1 MSFYAALK
9 QAPIIT
15 KSMAQKQIKRLLG
28 SQIAESDERA
38 HIWERPEL
46 SHPAV
51 GLTPAKL
58 HQLLIGAESG
68 NINDML
74 ALFEDMEER
83 DSHIFAELDKRKR
96 SLLSLDWYIKPPEGA
111 SAAEK
116 EQAATIQTLMH
127 AIDDFDDV
135 IKDALDAIGKGFSGQ
150 EVNWARDGSTW
161 YAESLDFVIP
171 QKFVIAPDQKT
182 IMLGNGIND
191 PEPLWDHAFMMH
203 THKAKS
209 GYLVRGGLHRILA
222 WPYVFKNYSVRDLAE
237 FLEIYG
243 LPMRLGTYPGGATD
257 SEKYTLLRAVMEIGH
272 RAAGIIP
279 EGMKIDFK
287 DAAKGSSEPFES
299 MIKWCEMS
307 QSKAILG
314 GTLTS
319 QSDGKSST
327 NALGNIHEVA
337 RIEIRDSDA
346 KQLAST
352 ISKSL
357 VSSLMRLN
365 YPSVHPRRY
374 PKFEFDLSEP
384 EDITTFSEAI
394 PKLAGV
400 NGMRIGA
407 EWIHGKLNIP
417 MAGKDEAILSVGN
430 AAPTALNSELGAHY
444 AALNAH
450 LTSLNAHYGPM
461 NANDNPLSEHYT
473 ALKAYYAALNNPV
486 MTERGN
492 IISAERGIDEATGTD
507 DYAQNIT
514 DMSAVLGQALADKL
528 ATATSYDEVLALLM
542 SAEPNAAIDELTA
555 NLEQY
560 LTAAGL
566 WGALHS
572 QPLDNTLDN
581 PSGDS

>member
-9 QAPIIT
+9 QAPAVIAPI
-15 KSMAQKQIKRLLG
+15 AQKQIRRLLG
-28 SQIAESDERA
+28 SQIQTADDRA
-38 HIWERPEL
+38 HVWERPEL

-58 HQLLIGAESG
+58 HQLLTGAESG
-68 NINDML
+68 NMNDML

-96 SLLSLDWYIKPPEGA
+96 SLLSLDWYIKSPEGA

-116 EQAATIQTLMH
+116 EQAATVQTLMH
-127 AIDDFDDV
+127 AIDDFDMV

-150 EVNWARDGSTW
+150 EISWVRDGATW
-161 YAESLDFVIP
+161 YAESLEFVTP
-171 QKFVIAPDQKT
+171 QKFVIAPDNKT

-191 PEPLWDHAFMMH
+191 PEPLWEHAFMVH

-243 LPMRLGTYPGGATD
+243 LPMRLGTYPAGATD
-257 SEKYTLLRAVMEIGH
+257 SEKYTLLRAVMDIGH
-272 RAAGIIP
+272 RAAGIVP
-279 EGMKIDFK
+279 QGMQIDFK
-287 DAAKGSSEPFES
+287 EAAKGNSSPFES

-337 RIEIRDSDA
+337 RLEIRDSDA

-352 ISKSL
+352 ISRSL
-357 VSSLMRLN
+357 VASLMRLN
-365 YPSVHPRRY
+365 YPSVHSRRY
-374 PKFEFDLSEP
+374 PKFAFDLSEP

-407 EWIHGKLNIP
+407 EWLHGKLNIP
-417 MAGKDEAILSVGN
+417 MAGNDEAIVTAGTVNIN
-430 AAPTALNSELGAHY
+430 AVPTALT
-444 AALNAH
+444 AALNAR
-450 LTSLNAHYGPM
+450 
-461 NANDNPLSEHYT
+461 
-473 ALKAYYAALNNPV
+473 YAALAAQSNPV
-486 MTERGN
+486 TAERKN
-492 IISAERGIDEATGTD
+492 INDAERGIDEATAGEG
-507 DYAQNIT
+507 YAQSIT
-514 DMSAVLGQALADKL
+514 EMSATLSQAMVDKM
-528 ATATSYDEVLALLM
+528 ATATSYDEALALLS
-542 SAEPNAAIDELTA
+542 SATPNAAVDELA
-555 NLEQY
+555 ASLEQY
-560 LTAAGL
+560 LCAAGL
-566 WGALHS
+566 WGALHA
-572 QPLDNTLDN
+572 QPLEEVLDKPN
-581 PSGDS
+581 GDA

>member
-1 MSFYAALK
+1 MPATIMST
-9 QAPIIT
+9 PI
-15 KSMAQKQIKRLLG
+15 AQKQLKRLLG
-28 SQIAESDERA
+28 SQISETDARA
-38 HIWERPEL
+38 HVWERPEL

-74 ALFEDMEER
+74 SLFEDMEER

-96 SLLSLDWYIKPPEGA
+96 SLLSLDWYIKPPSDA

-116 EQAATIQTLMH
+116 EQAATIQTLMS
-127 AIDDFDDV
+127 AIDNFDDV

-150 EVNWARDGSTW
+150 EINWVRDGSTW

-171 QKFVIAPDQKT
+171 QKFVIGADHKT

-243 LPMRLGTYPGGATD
+243 LPMRLGTYPGGATED
-257 SEKYTLLRAVMEIGH
+257 EKFTLLRAVMDIGH

-279 EGMKIDFK
+279 QGMQIDFK
-287 DAAKGSSEPFES
+287 EAAKGNSDPFES

-314 GTLTS
+314 GTLTN

-357 VSSLMRLN
+357 VASKMRLN

-394 PKLAGV
+394 PKLAAV
-400 NGMRIGA
+400 SGMRIGA
-407 EWIHGKLNIP
+407 EWLHSKLNIP
-417 MAGKDEAILSVGN
+417 MAADDETIVTMGAN
-430 AAPTALNSELGAHY
+430 RAPTALT
-444 AALNAH
+444 AALSAQ
-450 LTSLNAHYGPM
+450 
-461 NANDNPLSEHYT
+461 
-473 ALKAYYAALNNPV
+473 AALSARADAV
-486 MTERGN
+486 TTERSN
-492 IISAERGIDEATGTD
+492 IQAAERGIDDATNTD
-507 DYAQNIT
+507 AYAQNIT
-514 DMSAVLGQALADKL
+514 DMSATLGQAMVDKI
-528 ATATSYDEVLALLM
+528 ATAASYDEALALLM
-542 SAEPNAAIDELTA
+542 NAEPSTAVDELTA
-555 NLEQY
+555 SLERY

-566 WGALHS
+566 WGALNS
-572 QPLDNTLDN
+572 QPLDLSN
-581 PSGDS
+581 GDG

>member
-1 MSFYAALK
+1 MSFFAALK
-9 QAPIIT
+9 QAPSSVINST
-15 KSMAQKQIKRLLG
+15 LAQKQIRRLLG
-28 SQIAESDERA
+28 SQIQAADDRA
-38 HIWERPEL
+38 HVWERPEL

-58 HQLLIGAESG
+58 HQLLTGAESG
-68 NINDML
+68 NMNDML

-116 EQAATIQTLMH
+116 EQAATVQTLMH
-127 AIDDFDDV
+127 AIDDFDMV

-150 EVNWARDGSTW
+150 EINWVRDGSTW
-161 YAESLDFVIP
+161 YAESLEFVIP
-171 QKFVIAPDQKT
+171 QKFVIGTDNKT

-191 PEPLWDHAFMMH
+191 PEPLWDHAFMVH

-243 LPMRLGTYPGGATD
+243 LPMRLGTYPAGATD
-257 SEKYTLLRAVMEIGH
+257 SEKYTLLRAVMDIGH
-272 RAAGIIP
+272 RAAGIVP
-279 EGMKIDFK
+279 QGMQIDFK
-287 DAAKGSSEPFES
+287 EAAKGNSSPFES

-337 RIEIRDSDA
+337 RLEIRDSDA

-352 ISKSL
+352 ISRSL
-357 VSSLMRLN
+357 VASKMRLN

-407 EWIHGKLNIP
+407 DWLHGKLNIP
-417 MAGKDEAILSVGN
+417 MAGDDEAIVTAGTASIDTV
-430 AAPTALNSELGAHY
+430 PTALT
-444 AALNAH
+444 AALNAR
-450 LTSLNAHYGPM
+450 
-461 NANDNPLSEHYT
+461 
-473 ALKAYYAALNNPV
+473 YAALAAQSNPV
-486 MTERGN
+486 TAERKN
-492 IISAERGIDEATGTD
+492 INDAERGIDEATVSEG
-507 DYAQNIT
+507 YAQSIT
-514 DMSAVLGQALADKL
+514 EMSATLSQAMVDKM
-528 ATATSYDEVLALLM
+528 ATATSYDEALALLS
-542 SAEPNAAIDELTA
+542 SATPNTAVDELA
-555 NLEQY
+555 ASLEQY
-560 LTAAGL
+560 LYAAGL
-566 WGALHS
+566 WGALHA
-572 QPLDNTLDN
+572 QPLEQVLDKPN
-581 PSGDS
+581 GDA

>member
-1 MSFYAALK
+1 MSLYAALK
-9 QAPIIT
+9 QAPATLAPI
-15 KSMAQKQIKRLLG
+15 AQKQIRRLLG
-28 SQIAESDERA
+28 SQIAAADNRA
-38 HIWERPEL
+38 QIWERPEL
-46 SHPAV
+46 AHPAV

-58 HQLLIGAESG
+58 HQLLTGAESG

-83 DSHIFAELDKRKR
+83 DSHVFAELDKRKR
-96 SLLSLDWYIKPPEGA
+96 SLLSLDWYIKPPSDA
-111 SAAEK
+111 TAAEK
-116 EQAATIQTLMH
+116 EQAAMIQTLMH
-127 AIDDFDDV
+127 AIDDFDTV
-135 IKDALDAIGKGFSGQ
+135 IKDALDAVGKGFSGQ
-150 EVNWARDGSTW
+150 EINWVRDGATW
-161 YAESLDFVIP
+161 YAESLEFVIP
-171 QKFVIAPDQKT
+171 QRFVIAPDNKT
-182 IMLGNGIND
+182 LMLGNGIDN

-209 GYLVRGGLHRILA
+209 GYLARGGLHRILA

-243 LPMRLGTYPGGATD
+243 LPMRLGTYPAGATE
-257 SEKYTLLRAVMEIGH
+257 SEKFTLLRAVMDIGH

-279 EGMKIDFK
+279 QGMQIDFK

-337 RIEIRDSDA
+337 RLEIRDSDA
-346 KQLAST
+346 KQLASS

-357 VSSLMRLN
+357 VASLMRLN

-374 PKFEFDLSEP
+374 PRFEFDLSEP

-400 NGMRIGA
+400 KGMRIGA
-407 EWIHGKLNIP
+407 EWLHSKLNIP
-417 MAGKDEAILSVGN
+417 MAADDEAIVSAGN
-430 AAPTALNSELGAHY
+430 VNTDTVPTALS
-444 AALNAH
+444 AALNAR
-450 LTSLNAHYGPM
+450 
-461 NANDNPLSEHYT
+461 
-473 ALKAYYAALNNPV
+473 YAALAANADSV

-492 IISAERGIDEATGTD
+492 IIAAERGIDTATGTD

-514 DMSAVLGQALADKL
+514 AMSAMLGQAMVDKL
-528 ATATSYDEVLALLM
+528 SAANSYDEALALL
-542 SAEPNAAIDELTA
+542 SNATPNTAVDELAA

-560 LTAAGL
+560 LCAAGL
-566 WGALHS
+566 WGALHA
-572 QPLDNTLDN
+572 QPLKALDTPN
-581 PSGDS
+581 GGA

>member
-1 MSFYAALK
+1 MSFFAALK
-9 QAPIIT
+9 QAPSTVINST
-15 KSMAQKQIKRLLG
+15 LAQKQIKRLLG

-96 SLLSLDWYIKPPEGA
+96 SLLSLDWYIKPPSDA
-111 SAAEK
+111 TAAEK

-171 QKFVIAPDQKT
+171 QKFVIAPDNKT
-182 IMLGNGIND
+182 LMLGNGIND

-243 LPMRLGTYPGGATD
+243 LPMRLGTYPWGATED
-257 SEKYTLLRAVMEIGH
+257 EKFTLLRAVMDIGH

-279 EGMKIDFK
+279 QGMQIDFK
-287 DAAKGSSEPFES
+287 EAAKGNSDPFES

-346 KQLAST
+346 KQLSST

-357 VSSLMRLN
+357 VASLMRLN

-374 PKFEFDLSEP
+374 PSFEFDLSEP

-400 NGMRIGA
+400 QGMRIGA
-407 EWIHGKLNIP
+407 EWLHSKLNIP
-417 MAGKDEAILSVGN
+417 MAAEDEAIVSAGIAN
-430 AAPTALNSELGAHY
+430 PAPTALT
-444 AALNAH
+444 AALNAQ
-450 LTSLNAHYGPM
+450 
-461 NANDNPLSEHYT
+461 
-473 ALKAYYAALNNPV
+473 AALNARANAAT
-486 MTERGN
+486 TERAN
-492 IISAERGIDEATGTD
+492 INAAERGIDEATATET
-507 DYAQNIT
+507 YAQNIT
-514 DMSAVLGQALADKL
+514 DMSALLGQALADKL
-528 ATATSYDEVLALLM
+528 STATSYDEALALLM
-542 SAEPNAAIDELTA
+542 NAEPNAAVDELTA
-555 NLEQY
+555 SLEQY

-566 WGALHS
+566 WGAINQ
-572 QPLDNTLDN
+572 QPLDN
-581 PSGDS
+581 PSGGS

>member
-9 QAPIIT
+9 QAPAVIAP
-15 KSMAQKQIKRLLG
+15 MAQKQLKRLLG
-28 SQIAESDERA
+28 SQVKQADERA

-46 SHPAV
+46 THPAV

-58 HQLLIGAESG
+58 HQLLTGAESG

-83 DSHIFAELDKRKR
+83 DGHIFAELDKRKR
-96 SLLSLDWYIKPPEGA
+96 SLLSLDWYIAPVEGA

-116 EQAATIQTLMH
+116 QQAATISELMS
-127 AIDDFDDV
+127 AIDDFDTV

-150 EVNWARDGSTW
+150 EINWVRDGATW

-171 QKFVIAPDQKT
+171 QKFVIAPDNKT
-182 IMLGNGIND
+182 LMLGNGIDD

-243 LPMRLGTYPGGATD
+243 LPMRLGTYPAGATD
-257 SEKYTLLRAVMEIGH
+257 NEKYTLLKAVMDIGH
-272 RAAGIIP
+272 RAAGIVP
-279 EGMKIDFK
+279 QGMTIDFK
-287 DAAKGSSEPFES
+287 EAAKGNSDPFES
-299 MIKWCEMS
+299 MIKWCELT

-314 GTLTS
+314 GTLTT
-319 QSDGKSST
+319 QADGASST

-346 KQLAST
+346 KQLSST
-352 ISKSL
+352 ISRSI
-357 VSSLMRLN
+357 VASLMRLN

-374 PKFEFDLSEP
+374 PKFMFDLSEP

-394 PKLAGV
+394 PKLASV

-417 MAGKDEAILSVGN
+417 MAGEGEAILSIG
-430 AAPTALNSELGAHY
+430 AEPTALT
-444 AALNAH
+444 AALSAH
-450 LTSLNAHYGPM
+450 R
-461 NANDNPLSEHYT
+461 
-473 ALKAYYAALNNPV
+473 AALAAQSNPV
-486 MTERGN
+486 ATERNN
-492 IISAERGIDEATGTD
+492 INTAERGIDDATSTET
-507 DYAQNIT
+507 YAQNIA
-514 DMSAVLGQALADKL
+514 DMSATLGQALVDKL
-528 ATATSYDEVLALLM
+528 ATAKSYEDALALLM
-542 SAEPNAAIDELTA
+542 SAEPNSAVDELTA

-572 QPLDNTLDN
+572 QPLKALDIDN
-581 PSGDS
+581 GDA

>member
-1 MSFYAALK
+1 MSLYAALK
-9 QAPIIT
+9 AAPAHIMSST
-15 KSMAQKQIKRLLG
+15 LAQKQIKRLLG
-28 SQIAESDERA
+28 SQIKESDERA

-46 SHPAV
+46 THPAV

-58 HQLLIGAESG
+58 HQLLTGAESG

-74 ALFEDMEER
+74 SLFEDMEER

-96 SLLSLDWYIKPPEGA
+96 SLLSLDWYIKPPSDA
-111 SAAEK
+111 TAAEK
-116 EQAATIQTLMH
+116 QQALMINELMRAT
-127 AIDDFDDV
+127 DNFDDV

-150 EVNWARDGSTW
+150 EINWVRDGSTW
-161 YAESLDFVIP
+161 YAESLEFVLP
-171 QKFVIAPDQKT
+171 QKFVIGADNKT
-182 IMLGNGIND
+182 ILLGNGSDD
-191 PEPLWDHAFMMH
+191 PEPLWDHAFMIH

-243 LPMRLGTYPGGATD
+243 LPMRLGTYPAGATD

-279 EGMKIDFK
+279 QGMQIDFK

-357 VSSLMRLN
+357 VASLMRLN

-394 PKLAGV
+394 PKLASV
-400 NGMRIGA
+400 QGMRIGA

-417 MAGKDEAILSVGN
+417 MAGADEAILTVGN
-430 AAPTALNSELGAHY
+430 AAPTALTAMLSAHR
-444 AALNAH
+444 AALNAQ
-450 LTSLNAHYGPM
+450 A
-461 NANDNPLSEHYT
+461 
-473 ALKAYYAALNNPV
+473 NPV
-486 MTERGN
+486 IAERNN
-492 IISAERGIDEATGTD
+492 IISAERGIDDATGTET
-507 DYAQNIT
+507 YTQNIT
-514 DMSAVLGQALADKL
+514 DMSTVLGQALASRL
-528 ATATSYDEVLALLM
+528 ATATSYDEAIAILSTAT
-542 SAEPNAAIDELTA
+542 PNAAIDELSA

-572 QPLDNTLDN
+572 QPLDVD
-581 PSGDS
+581 SGGA

>member
-58 HQLLIGAESG
+58 HQLLTGAESG

-96 SLLSLDWYIKPPEGA
+96 SLLSLDWYIKPPSDA
-111 SAAEK
+111 TAAEK

-357 VSSLMRLN
+357 VASKMRLN

-407 EWIHGKLNIP
+407 EWLHSKLNIP
-417 MAGKDEAILSVGN
+417 MAAEDEVIVSAGIAN
-430 AAPTALNSELGAHY
+430 PAPTALT
-444 AALNAH
+444 AALNAQ
-450 LTSLNAHYGPM
+450 
-461 NANDNPLSEHYT
+461 
-473 ALKAYYAALNNPV
+473 AALNARANTV
-486 MTERGN
+486 TTERSN
-492 IISAERGIDEATGTD
+492 IASAERGIDEATGTD

-528 ATATSYDEVLALLM
+528 ATATSYDEALALLM

-572 QPLDNTLDN
+572 QPLDLPN
-581 PSGDS
+581 GDG

>member
-9 QAPIIT
+9 QMPATIMSTPI
-15 KSMAQKQIKRLLG
+15 AQKQLKRLLG

-58 HQLLIGAESG
+58 HQLLTGAESG

-96 SLLSLDWYIKPPEGA
+96 SLLSLDWYIKPPSDATA
-111 SAAEK
+111 SEK

-357 VSSLMRLN
+357 VASLMRLN

-374 PKFEFDLSEP
+374 PSFEFDLSEP

-407 EWIHGKLNIP
+407 EWLHSKLNIP
-417 MAGKDEAILSVGN
+417 MAAEDEAIVSAGIAN
-430 AAPTALNSELGAHY
+430 PAPTALT
-444 AALNAH
+444 AALNAQ
-450 LTSLNAHYGPM
+450 
-461 NANDNPLSEHYT
+461 
-473 ALKAYYAALNNPV
+473 AALNARANAAT
-486 MTERGN
+486 TERAN
-492 IISAERGIDEATGTD
+492 INAAERGIDEATATET
-507 DYAQNIT
+507 YAQNIT
-514 DMSAVLGQALADKL
+514 DMSATLGQALASRL
-528 ATATSYDEVLALLM
+528 AAATSYDEALALLM
-542 SAEPNAAIDELTA
+542 SAEPDAAVDELTA
-555 NLEQY
+555 SLEQY

-572 QPLDNTLDN
+572 QPLDDALDN
-581 PSGDS
+581 PSGGA

>member
-9 QAPIIT
+9 QAPAII
-15 KSMAQKQIKRLLG
+15 KPVAQKQIRRLLG
-28 SQIAESDERA
+28 SQVKGIDARA
-38 HIWERPEL
+38 HVWERPEL
-46 SHPAV
+46 AHPAV

-58 HQLLIGAESG
+58 HQLLTGAESG

-96 SLLSLDWYIKPPEGA
+96 SLLSLDWYIKPPSDA
-111 SAAEK
+111 TAAEK

-127 AIDDFDDV
+127 AIDGFDVV
-135 IKDALDAIGKGFSGQ
+135 IKNALDAIGKGFSGQ
-150 EVNWARDGSTW
+150 EINWVRDGATW
-161 YAESLDFVIP
+161 YAESLEFVLP
-171 QKFVIAPDQKT
+171 QKFVIAPDNKT
-182 IMLGNGIND
+182 IMLGNGMDD

-203 THKAKS
+203 THNAKS

-243 LPMRLGTYPGGATD
+243 LPMRLGTYPSGATD
-257 SEKYTLLRAVMEIGH
+257 SEKYTLLRAVMDIGH

-279 EGMKIDFK
+279 QGMQIDFK
-287 DAAKGSSEPFES
+287 EAAKGNSDPFES

-314 GTLTS
+314 GTLTT
-319 QSDGKSST
+319 QADGKSST

-337 RIEIRDSDA
+337 RLEIRDSDA

-357 VSSLMRLN
+357 VASQMRLN

-400 NGMRIGA
+400 NGMRIGV
-407 EWIHGKLNIP
+407 EWLHSKLNIP
-417 MAGKDEAILSVGN
+417 MAGEDEAIVSAGTTTN
-430 AAPTALNSELGAHY
+430 MSMDTAPTALT
-444 AALNAH
+444 AALNAR
-450 LTSLNAHYGPM
+450 
-461 NANDNPLSEHYT
+461 
-473 ALKAYYAALNNPV
+473 YAALAAGADPV
-486 MTERGN
+486 TTERGN
-492 IISAERGIDEATGTD
+492 IAAAERGIDDATSTEA
-507 DYAQNIT
+507 YAQNIT
-514 DMSAVLGQALADKL
+514 DMSAALGQAMVDKL
-528 ATATSYDEVLALLM
+528 SSATSYDEALALLM
-542 SAEPNAAIDELTA
+542 TATPDAAVDELSA

-560 LTAAGL
+560 LCAAGL
-566 WGALHS
+566 WGTLHS
-572 QPLDNTLDN
+572 QSLPKALDDRD
-581 PSGDS
+581 GDA

>member
-9 QAPIIT
+9 QIPGAIINSPVAP
-15 KSMAQKQIKRLLG
+15 KHLKRLLG
-28 SQIAESDERA
+28 SQVQAADDRA

-46 SHPAV
+46 THPAV

-58 HQLLIGAESG
+58 HQLLTGAESG
-68 NINDML
+68 NMNDML

-96 SLLSLDWYIKPPEGA
+96 SLLSLDWYIKPA
-111 SAAEK
+111 SDSTAAEK
-116 EQAATIQTLMH
+116 EQAATVQTLMH
-127 AIDDFDDV
+127 AIDDFDMV

-150 EVNWARDGSTW
+150 EITWVRDGATW
-161 YAESLDFVIP
+161 YAESLEFVIP
-171 QKFVIAPDQKT
+171 QRFVIAADNKT
-182 IMLGNGIND
+182 LMLGNGIDN
-191 PEPLWDHAFMMH
+191 PEPLWDHAFLMH

-243 LPMRLGTYPGGATD
+243 LPMRLGTYPAGATE
-257 SEKYTLLRAVMEIGH
+257 SEKFTLLRAVMDIGH

-279 EGMKIDFK
+279 QGMQIDFK
-287 DAAKGSSEPFES
+287 DAAKGSSDPFES

-337 RIEIRDSDA
+337 RLEIRDSDG
-346 KQLAST
+346 KQLASS
-352 ISKSL
+352 ISRDI
-357 VSSLMRLN
+357 VASLMRLN
-365 YPSVHPRRY
+365 YPNVHPRRY
-374 PKFEFDLSEP
+374 PKFAFDLSEP

-417 MAGKDEAILSVGN
+417 MAGEDEAILTVGN
-430 AAPTALNSELGAHY
+430 AVPTATALT
-444 AALNAH
+444 AALNAQAVI
-450 LTSLNAHYGPM
+450 NAQANPI
-461 NANDNPLSEHYT
+461 NAAKRSIDN
-473 ALKAYYAALNNPV
+473 
-486 MTERGN
+486 
-492 IISAERGIDEATGTD
+492 AERGIDEAMADEAYT
-507 DYAQNIT
+507 QNIA
-514 DMSAVLGQALADKL
+514 DMSAVLGQAMVDKIAD
-528 ATATSYDEVLALLM
+528 ATSYEEVLALL
-542 SAEPNAAIDELTA
+542 SRNQPNTVVDELAA

-560 LTAAGL
+560 LCAAGL
-566 WGALHS
+566 WGALNAQS
-572 QPLDNTLDN
+572 LARLDNN
-581 PSGDS
+581 NGAS

>member
-1 MSFYAALK
+1 MSFYSALR
-9 QAPIIT
+9 QAAPI
-15 KSMAQKQIKRLLG
+15 AQKQIKRLLG
-28 SQIAESDERA
+28 SQVQAADDRA
-38 HIWERPEL
+38 HVWERPEL
-46 SHPAV
+46 THPAV

-58 HQLLIGAESG
+58 HQLLTGAESG
-68 NINDML
+68 NMNDML

-111 SAAEK
+111 TAAEK
-116 EQAATIQTLMH
+116 EQATTIQNLMH
-127 AIDDFDDV
+127 AINDFDIV

-150 EVNWARDGSTW
+150 EINWIRDGSTW
-161 YAESLDFVIP
+161 YVESLEFVIP
-171 QKFVIAPDQKT
+171 QRFVIAPDNKT
-182 IMLGNGIND
+182 LMLGNGID
-191 PEPLWDHAFMMH
+191 APEALWDHAFLMH

-243 LPMRLGTYPGGATD
+243 LPMRLGTYPAGATEA
-257 SEKYTLLRAVMEIGH
+257 EKFTLLRAVMEIGH
-272 RAAGIIP
+272 RAAGIVP
-279 EGMKIDFK
+279 QGMQIDFK
-287 DAAKGSSEPFES
+287 EAAKGNSDPFES
-299 MIKWCEMS
+299 MIKWCELS

-314 GTLTS
+314 GTLTT

-346 KQLAST
+346 KQLAAS
-352 ISKSL
+352 
-357 VSSLMRLN
+357 VSRDIVASMMRLN

-374 PKFEFDLSEP
+374 PKFAFDLSEP

-407 EWIHGKLNIP
+407 SWLHSKLNIP
-417 MAGKDEAILSVGN
+417 MADDDEPILSVGN
-430 AAPTALNSELGAHY
+430 IATPTALT

-450 LTSLNAHYGPM
+450 R
-461 NANDNPLSEHYT
+461 
-473 ALKAYYAALNNPV
+473 AALAAKTDPV
-486 MTERGN
+486 KREHAN
-492 IISAERGIDEATGTD
+492 IDKAERGIDEATTGD
-507 DYAQNIT
+507 DWDNNIT
-514 DMSAVLGQALADKL
+514 DMSARLGQALVDKL
-528 ATATSYDEVLALLM
+528 ASATSYDEALALL
-542 SAEPNAAIDELTA
+542 SNAEPNQAVDELAA

-560 LTAAGL
+560 LCAAGL
-566 WGALHS
+566 WGKLHA
-572 QPLDNTLDN
+572 QPLEL
-581 PSGDS
+581 PAGDV

>member
-9 QAPIIT
+9 QAPVIT
-15 KSMAQKQIKRLLG
+15 KTVAQKQIRRLLG
-28 SQIAESDERA
+28 SQVKDADARA

-58 HQLLIGAESG
+58 HQLLTGAESG
-68 NINDML
+68 NMNDML

-96 SLLSLDWYIKPPEGA
+96 SLLSLDWYIKPPSDA
-111 SAAEK
+111 TAAEK

-127 AIDDFDDV
+127 AIDDFDMV

-150 EVNWARDGSTW
+150 EINWVRDGATW
-161 YAESLDFVIP
+161 YAESLEFVLP
-171 QKFVIAPDQKT
+171 QKFVIAPDNKT
-182 IMLGNGIND
+182 IMLGNGIDD

-243 LPMRLGTYPGGATD
+243 LPMRLGTYPAGATE

-272 RAAGIIP
+272 RAAGIVP
-279 EGMKIDFK
+279 QGMQIDFK
-287 DAAKGSSEPFES
+287 DAAKGSSDPFES

-337 RIEIRDSDA
+337 RLEIRDSDA

-357 VSSLMRLN
+357 VASKMRLN
-365 YPSVHPRRY
+365 YPNVHPRRY

-400 NGMRIGA
+400 KGMRIGA
-407 EWIHGKLNIP
+407 EWLHSKLNIP
-417 MAGKDEAILSVGN
+417 MAADDEAIVSAGN
-430 AAPTALNSELGAHY
+430 VNTDTAPTALS
-444 AALNAH
+444 AALNAR
-450 LTSLNAHYGPM
+450 
-461 NANDNPLSEHYT
+461 
-473 ALKAYYAALNNPV
+473 YAALAAQADPV
-486 MTERGN
+486 MTERSN
-492 IISAERGIDEATGTD
+492 IIAAERGIDAATGTD

-514 DMSAVLGQALADKL
+514 DMSATLGQAMVDKL
-528 ATATSYDEVLALLM
+528 SAANSYDEALALLM
-542 SAEPNAAIDELTA
+542 SAETNAAVDELAA

-566 WGALHS
+566 WGALHA
-572 QPLDNTLDN
+572 QPLDNDD
-581 PSGDS
+581 GGA

>member
-9 QAPIIT
+9 QAPVIT
-15 KSMAQKQIKRLLG
+15 KTMAQKQIKRLLG
-28 SQIAESDERA
+28 SQIAETDERA
-38 HIWERPEL
+38 HVWERPEL

-58 HQLLIGAESG
+58 HQLLSGAESG

-83 DSHIFAELDKRKR
+83 DGHIFAELDKRKR
-96 SLLSLDWYIKPPEGA
+96 SLLSLNWYIAPPEGA
-111 SAAEK
+111 TAAEK
-116 EQAATIQTLMH
+116 EQAATISELMS
-127 AIDDFDDV
+127 AIDDFDTV

-150 EVNWARDGSTW
+150 EINWVRDGSTW

-171 QKFVIAPDQKT
+171 QKFVIAPDNKT
-182 IMLGNGIND
+182 LMLGNGIND

-243 LPMRLGTYPGGATD
+243 LPMRLGTYPSGATD
-257 SEKYTLLRAVMEIGH
+257 DEKFTLLKAVMDIGH

-279 EGMKIDFK
+279 QGMTIDFK
-287 DAAKGSSEPFES
+287 EAAKGNSDPFES
-299 MIKWCEMS
+299 MIKWCELT

-314 GTLTS
+314 GTLTT
-319 QSDGKSST
+319 QADGASST

-346 KQLAST
+346 KQLSST
-352 ISKSL
+352 ISRSL
-357 VSSLMRLN
+357 VASMMRLN

-384 EDITTFSEAI
+384 EDITTFSDAI
-394 PKLAGV
+394 PKLASV

-417 MAGKDEAILSVGN
+417 MAAEGETILTVSN
-430 AAPTALNSELGAHY
+430 NSAPTPTALT
-444 AALNAH
+444 AALSAH
-450 LTSLNAHYGPM
+450 R
-461 NANDNPLSEHYT
+461 
-473 ALKAYYAALNNPV
+473 AALAAEANPV
-486 MTERGN
+486 TTERSN
-492 IISAERGIDEATGTD
+492 SAAAERGIDDATNNET
-507 DYAQNIT
+507 YAQNIT
-514 DMSAVLGQALADKL
+514 DISATLGQALVDKL
-528 ATATSYDEVLALLM
+528 AGATSYDEALALLM

-555 NLEQY
+555 SLEQY

-572 QPLDNTLDN
+572 QPLDDALDN
-581 PSGDS
+581 TSGGS

>member
-9 QAPIIT
+9 QAPVIT
-15 KSMAQKQIKRLLG
+15 KTVAQKQIRRLLG
-28 SQIAESDERA
+28 SQVKDADARA

-58 HQLLIGAESG
+58 HQLLTGAESG
-68 NINDML
+68 NMNDML

-96 SLLSLDWYIKPPEGA
+96 SLLSLDWYIKPPSDA

-127 AIDDFDDV
+127 AIDDFDMV

-150 EVNWARDGSTW
+150 EINWVRDGAMW
-161 YAESLDFVIP
+161 YAESLEFVLP
-171 QKFVIAPDQKT
+171 QKFVIGADNKT
-182 IMLGNGIND
+182 IMLGNGMDD

-243 LPMRLGTYPGGATD
+243 LPMRLGTYPAGATE

-272 RAAGIIP
+272 RAAGIVP
-279 EGMKIDFK
+279 QGMQIDFK
-287 DAAKGSSEPFES
+287 DAAKGSSDPFES

-357 VSSLMRLN
+357 VASKMRLN
-365 YPSVHPRRY
+365 YPNVHPRRY

-400 NGMRIGA
+400 KGMRIGA
-407 EWIHGKLNIP
+407 EWLHSKLNIP
-417 MAGKDEAILSVGN
+417 MAADDEAIVSAGN
-430 AAPTALNSELGAHY
+430 VNTDTAPTALS
-444 AALNAH
+444 AALNAR
-450 LTSLNAHYGPM
+450 
-461 NANDNPLSEHYT
+461 
-473 ALKAYYAALNNPV
+473 YAALAAQADPV

-492 IISAERGIDEATGTD
+492 IKAAERGIDDATNSD

-514 DMSAVLGQALADKL
+514 DMSATLGQAMVDKL
-528 ATATSYDEVLALLM
+528 SAANSYDEALALLM
-542 SAEPNAAIDELTA
+542 TATPNAAVDELAA

-566 WGALHS
+566 WGALHA
-572 QPLDNTLDN
+572 QPLDNEDG
-581 PSGDS
+581 SA

>member
-9 QAPIIT
+9 QAPAVIAPI
-15 KSMAQKQIKRLLG
+15 AQKQLRRMLG
-28 SQIAESDERA
+28 SQVQAADNRA
-38 HIWERPEL
+38 QVWERPEL
-46 SHPAV
+46 THPAV

-58 HQLLIGAESG
+58 HQLLTGAESG
-68 NINDML
+68 NMNDML

-96 SLLSLDWYIKPPEGA
+96 SLLSLDWYIKPPADA

-116 EQAATIQTLMH
+116 EHAASVQTLMH
-127 AIDDFDDV
+127 AIDDFDIV

-150 EVNWARDGSTW
+150 EINWVRDGATW
-161 YAESLDFVIP
+161 YAESLEFVIP
-171 QKFVIAPDQKT
+171 QRFVIAADNKT
-182 IMLGNGIND
+182 LMLGNGIDN
-191 PEPLWDHAFMMH
+191 PEPLWDHAFLMH

-222 WPYVFKNYSVRDLAE
+222 WTYVFKNYSVRDLAE

-243 LPMRLGTYPGGATD
+243 LPMRLGTYPAGATE
-257 SEKYTLLRAVMEIGH
+257 SEKFTLLRAVMDIGH

-279 EGMKIDFK
+279 QGMQIDFK
-287 DAAKGSSEPFES
+287 DAAKGSSDPFES

-337 RIEIRDSDA
+337 RLEIRDSDA
-346 KQLAST
+346 KQLASS

-357 VSSLMRLN
+357 VASLMRLN
-365 YPSVHPRRY
+365 YPNVHPRRY

-384 EDITTFSEAI
+384 EDITTFSDAI

-400 NGMRIGA
+400 HGMRIGA

-417 MAGKDEAILSVGN
+417 MAGADEPILSVG
-430 AAPTALNSELGAHY
+430 AANTDTASTALT
-444 AALNAH
+444 AALNAR
-450 LTSLNAHYGPM
+450 
-461 NANDNPLSEHYT
+461 
-473 ALKAYYAALNNPV
+473 YAALAASNNPV
-486 MTERGN
+486 TTERNN
-492 IISAERGIDEATGTD
+492 IANAERGIDIATGTET
-507 DYAQNIT
+507 YTQNIT
-514 DMSAVLGQALADKL
+514 DMSAALGQAMVDKL
-528 ATATSYDEVLALLM
+528 AAATSYEEALALL
-542 SAEPNAAIDELTA
+542 SSDQPNAAVDELAA

-560 LTAAGL
+560 LCAAGL

-572 QPLDNTLDN
+572 QPLDKSD
-581 PSGDS
+581 GGA

>member
-9 QAPIIT
+9 QAPAII
-15 KSMAQKQIKRLLG
+15 KPVAQKQIRRLLG
-28 SQIAESDERA
+28 SQVKGIDARA
-38 HIWERPEL
+38 HVWERPEL
-46 SHPAV
+46 AHPAV

-58 HQLLIGAESG
+58 HQLLTGAESG

-96 SLLSLDWYIKPPEGA
+96 SLLSLDWYIKPPSDA
-111 SAAEK
+111 TAAEK

-127 AIDDFDDV
+127 AIDGFDVV
-135 IKDALDAIGKGFSGQ
+135 IKNALDAIGKGFSGQ
-150 EVNWARDGSTW
+150 EINWVRDGATW
-161 YAESLDFVIP
+161 YAESLEFVLP
-171 QKFVIAPDQKT
+171 QKFVIAPDNKT
-182 IMLGNGIND
+182 IMLGNGMDD

-203 THKAKS
+203 THNAKS

-243 LPMRLGTYPGGATD
+243 LPMRLGTYPSGATD
-257 SEKYTLLRAVMEIGH
+257 SEKYTLLRAVMDIGH

-279 EGMKIDFK
+279 QGMQIDFK
-287 DAAKGSSEPFES
+287 EAAKGNSDPFES

-314 GTLTS
+314 GTLTT
-319 QSDGKSST
+319 QADGKSST

-337 RIEIRDSDA
+337 RLEIRDSDA

-357 VSSLMRLN
+357 VASQMRLN

-400 NGMRIGA
+400 NGMRIGV
-407 EWIHGKLNIP
+407 EWLHSKLNIP
-417 MAGKDEAILSVGN
+417 MAGEDEAIVSAGTTTN
-430 AAPTALNSELGAHY
+430 MSMDTAPTALT
-444 AALNAH
+444 AALNAR
-450 LTSLNAHYGPM
+450 
-461 NANDNPLSEHYT
+461 
-473 ALKAYYAALNNPV
+473 YAALAAGADPV
-486 MTERGN
+486 TTERGN
-492 IISAERGIDEATGTD
+492 IAAAERGIDDATSTEA
-507 DYAQNIT
+507 YAQNIT
-514 DMSAVLGQALADKL
+514 DMSAALGQAMVDKL
-528 ATATSYDEVLALLM
+528 SSATSYDEALALLM
-542 SAEPNAAIDELTA
+542 TATPDAAVDELSA
-555 NLEQY
+555 SLEQY
-560 LTAAGL
+560 LCAAGL
-566 WGALHS
+566 WGTLHS
-572 QPLDNTLDN
+572 QSVPKALDDRD
-581 PSGDS
+581 GGA

>member
-1 MSFYAALK
+1 MSFYSVLK
-9 QAPIIT
+9 QAAPV
-15 KSMAQKQIKRLLG
+15 AQKQIKRLLG
-28 SQIAESDERA
+28 SQVQAADDRA
-38 HIWERPEL
+38 HVWERPEL
-46 SHPAV
+46 THPAV

-58 HQLLIGAESG
+58 HQLLTGAESG
-68 NINDML
+68 NMNDML

-96 SLLSLDWYIKPPEGA
+96 SLLSLDWYIKPPA
-111 SAAEK
+111 DATAAEK

-127 AIDDFDDV
+127 AINDFDIV

-150 EVNWARDGSTW
+150 EINWIRDGSKW
-161 YAESLDFVIP
+161 YVESLEFVIP
-171 QKFVIAPDQKT
+171 QRFVIAPDNKT
-182 IMLGNGIND
+182 LMLGNGID
-191 PEPLWDHAFMMH
+191 APEALWDHAFLMH

-243 LPMRLGTYPGGATD
+243 LPMRLGTYPAGATE
-257 SEKYTLLRAVMEIGH
+257 SEKFTLLRAVMEIGH
-272 RAAGIIP
+272 RAAGIVP

-287 DAAKGSSEPFES
+287 EAAKGNSDPFES
-299 MIKWCEMS
+299 MIKWCELS

-314 GTLTS
+314 GTLTT

-346 KQLAST
+346 KQLAAS
-352 ISKSL
+352 
-357 VSSLMRLN
+357 VSRDIVASMMRLN

-374 PKFEFDLSEP
+374 PKFAFDLSEP

-407 EWIHGKLNIP
+407 EWLHTKLSIP
-417 MAGKDEAILSVGN
+417 MAGEDEPILSVGST
-430 AAPTALNSELGAHY
+430 ATPTALT
-444 AALNAH
+444 AALAAH
-450 LTSLNAHYGPM
+450 R
-461 NANDNPLSEHYT
+461 
-473 ALKAYYAALNNPV
+473 AALAAQADPV
-486 MTERGN
+486 KREHAN
-492 IISAERGIDEATGTD
+492 IDTAERGIDKATTGD
-507 DYAQNIT
+507 DWDNNIT
-514 DMSAVLGQALADKL
+514 DMSARLGQALVDKL
-528 ATATSYDEVLALLM
+528 LAATTYDEALALL
-542 SAEPNAAIDELTA
+542 SNAEPNQAVDELAA

-560 LTAAGL
+560 LCAAGL
-566 WGALHS
+566 WGALHE
-572 QPLDNTLDN
+572 QPLEL
-581 PSGDS
+581 PAGDV

>member
-9 QAPIIT
+9 QAPAII
-15 KSMAQKQIKRLLG
+15 KPVAQKQIRRLLG
-28 SQIAESDERA
+28 SQVKGMDERA
-38 HIWERPEL
+38 HVWERPEL
-46 SHPAV
+46 AHPAV

-58 HQLLIGAESG
+58 HQLLTGAESG

-96 SLLSLDWYIKPPEGA
+96 SLLSLDWYIKPPSDA
-111 SAAEK
+111 TAVEK

-127 AIDDFDDV
+127 AIDDFDMV

-150 EVNWARDGSTW
+150 EINWVRDGATW
-161 YAESLDFVIP
+161 YAESLEFVIP
-171 QKFVIAPDQKT
+171 QKFVIAPDNKT
-182 IMLGNGIND
+182 IMLGNGMND

-243 LPMRLGTYPGGATD
+243 LPMRLGTYPGGATE
-257 SEKYTLLRAVMEIGH
+257 SEKFTLLKAVMDIGH

-279 EGMKIDFK
+279 QGMEIDFK
-287 DAAKGSSEPFES
+287 EAAKGNSDPFES

-337 RIEIRDSDA
+337 RLEIRDSDA

-357 VSSLMRLN
+357 VASLMRLN

-400 NGMRIGA
+400 KGMRIGA
-407 EWIHGKLNIP
+407 EWLHGKLNIP
-417 MAGKDEAILSVGN
+417 MAGKDEAIVTVGAN
-430 AAPTALNSELGAHY
+430 TEPTALT
-444 AALNAH
+444 AALSAH
-450 LTSLNAHYGPM
+450 R
-461 NANDNPLSEHYT
+461 
-473 ALKAYYAALNNPV
+473 AALAAQADTV
-486 MTERGN
+486 ATERAN
-492 IISAERGIDEATGTD
+492 IISAERGIDAATGTD
-507 DYAQNIT
+507 AYAQNIA
-514 DMSAVLGQALADKL
+514 DMSAALGQAMVDKL
-528 ATATSYDEVLALLM
+528 SAANSYDDALALLM
-542 SAEPNAAIDELTA
+542 TATPDTAVDELAA

-572 QPLDNTLDN
+572 QPLDNDDE
-581 PSGDS
+581 GA

>member
-9 QAPIIT
+9 QMPGAIINSPVAP
-15 KSMAQKQIKRLLG
+15 KQLKRLLG
-28 SQIAESDERA
+28 SQVQAASDRA

-46 SHPAV
+46 THPAV

-58 HQLLIGAESG
+58 HQLLTGAESG
-68 NINDML
+68 NMNDML

-96 SLLSLDWYIKPPEGA
+96 SLLSLDWYIKPPSDA

-116 EQAATIQTLMH
+116 QQAATVQTLMH
-127 AIDDFDDV
+127 AIDDFDMI
-135 IKDALDAIGKGFSGQ
+135 IKNALDAIGKGFSGQ
-150 EVNWARDGSTW
+150 EINWVRDGVTW
-161 YAESLDFVIP
+161 YAESLEFVIP
-171 QKFVIAPDQKT
+171 QRFVIAPDNKT
-182 IMLGNGIND
+182 LMLGNGIDN
-191 PEPLWDHAFMMH
+191 PEPLWDHAFLMH

-243 LPMRLGTYPGGATD
+243 LPLRLGTYPAGATD
-257 SEKYTLLRAVMEIGH
+257 SEKYTLLRAVMDIGH

-279 EGMKIDFK
+279 QGMQIDFK

-337 RIEIRDSDA
+337 RLEIRDSDA
-346 KQLAST
+346 KQLAAS

-357 VSSLMRLN
+357 VASLMRLN

-417 MAGKDEAILSVGN
+417 MAGIDEAILTVGT
-430 AAPTALNSELGAHY
+430 ASSTALT
-444 AALNAH
+444 AALNAQAVI
-450 LTSLNAHYGPM
+450 NAAADPI
-461 NANDNPLSEHYT
+461 NAAKRSIDHAEH
-473 ALKAYYAALNNPV
+473 
-486 MTERGN
+486 
-492 IISAERGIDEATGTD
+492 GIDEAMANDAYT
-507 DYAQNIT
+507 QNIT
-514 DMSAVLGQALADKL
+514 DMSALLGQAMADKL
-528 ATATSYDEVLALLM
+528 AAATSYDDALALL
-542 SAEPNAAIDELTA
+542 SSDNPNAALDTLA
-555 NLEQY
+555 ASLEQY

-566 WGALHS
+566 WGALHA
-572 QPLDNTLDN
+572 QPLKALDN
-581 PSGDS
+581 NDGSA

>member
-9 QAPIIT
+9 QAPAAL
-15 KSMAQKQIKRLLG
+15 KPVAQKQLRRLLG
-28 SQIAESDERA
+28 SQIKSADERA
-38 HIWERPEL
+38 HVWERPEL
-46 SHPAV
+46 AHPAV

-58 HQLLIGAESG
+58 HQLLTGAESG
-68 NINDML
+68 NMNDML

-96 SLLSLDWYIKPPEGA
+96 SLLSLDWYIAPPEGA

-127 AIDDFDDV
+127 AIDDFDMV

-150 EVNWARDGSTW
+150 EINWVRDGATW
-161 YAESLDFVIP
+161 YAESLEFQIPQRFVIG
-171 QKFVIAPDQKT
+171 ADNKT
-182 IMLGNGIND
+182 LMLGNGIDD
-191 PEPLWDHAFMMH
+191 PEPLWDHAFLMH

-243 LPMRLGTYPGGATD
+243 LPMRLGTYPAGATD
-257 SEKYTLLRAVMEIGH
+257 NEKYTLLKAVMDIGH
-272 RAAGIIP
+272 RAAGIVP
-279 EGMKIDFK
+279 QGMQIDFK
-287 DAAKGSSEPFES
+287 EAAKGNSDPFES

-337 RIEIRDSDA
+337 RLEIRDSDA
-346 KQLAST
+346 KQLAS
-352 ISKSL
+352 SL
-357 VSSLMRLN
+357 SRDIVASLMRLN

-374 PKFEFDLSEP
+374 PKFAFDLSEP

-407 EWIHGKLNIP
+407 DWLHGKLNIP
-417 MAGKDEAILSVGN
+417 MAGKDEAILTVGN
-430 AAPTALNSELGAHY
+430 TPTPTALT
-444 AALNAH
+444 AALSAH
-450 LTSLNAHYGPM
+450 Q
-461 NANDNPLSEHYT
+461 
-473 ALKAYYAALNNPV
+473 AALAAQSNPV
-486 MTERGN
+486 ATERNN
-492 IISAERGIDEATGTD
+492 INDAERGIDEATADET
-507 DYAQNIT
+507 YAQNIAE
-514 DMSAVLGQALADKL
+514 MSVTLGQAMVDKL
-528 ATATSYDEVLALLM
+528 ATANSYDEAMALLS
-542 SAEPNAAIDELTA
+542 SAQPTTAVDELSA

-572 QPLDNTLDN
+572 QSLPQPLDTALDGTDGA
-581 PSGDS
+581 P

>member
-58 HQLLIGAESG
+58 HQLLTGAESG

-96 SLLSLDWYIKPPEGA
+96 SLLSLDWYIKPPSDA

-116 EQAATIQTLMH
+116 EQAATIQTLMS
-127 AIDDFDDV
+127 AIDNFDDV

-150 EVNWARDGSTW
+150 EINWVRDGSTW

-171 QKFVIAPDQKT
+171 QKFVIGADQKT

-357 VSSLMRLN
+357 VASKMRLN

-374 PKFEFDLSEP
+374 PSFEFDLSEP

-400 NGMRIGA
+400 QGMRIGA
-407 EWIHGKLNIP
+407 EWLHSKLNIP
-417 MAGKDEAILSVGN
+417 MAAEDEAIVSAGIAN
-430 AAPTALNSELGAHY
+430 PAPTALT
-444 AALNAH
+444 AALNAQ
-450 LTSLNAHYGPM
+450 
-461 NANDNPLSEHYT
+461 
-473 ALKAYYAALNNPV
+473 AALNARANAAT
-486 MTERGN
+486 TERAN
-492 IISAERGIDEATGTD
+492 INAAERGIDEATATET
-507 DYAQNIT
+507 YAQNIT
-514 DMSAVLGQALADKL
+514 DMSALLGQALADKL
-528 ATATSYDEVLALLM
+528 STATSYDEALALLM
-542 SAEPNAAIDELTA
+542 NAEPNAAVDELTA
-555 NLEQY
+555 SLEQY

-566 WGALHS
+566 WGALNQ
-572 QPLDNTLDN
+572 QPLDNALDN
-581 PSGDS
+581 PSGGA

>member
-9 QAPIIT
+9 QAPAVIAPI
-15 KSMAQKQIKRLLG
+15 AQKQIRRLLG
-28 SQIAESDERA
+28 SQIQAADDRA
-38 HIWERPEL
+38 HVWERPEL

-58 HQLLIGAESG
+58 HQLLTGAESG
-68 NINDML
+68 NMNDML

-116 EQAATIQTLMH
+116 EQAATVQTLMH
-127 AIDDFDDV
+127 AIDDFDMV
-135 IKDALDAIGKGFSGQ
+135 IKNALDAIGKGFSGQ
-150 EVNWARDGSTW
+150 EINWVRDGSTW
-161 YAESLDFVIP
+161 YAESLEFVIP
-171 QKFVIAPDQKT
+171 QKFVIGSDNKT

-191 PEPLWDHAFMMH
+191 PEPLWDHAFMVH

-243 LPMRLGTYPGGATD
+243 LPMRLGTYPAGATD
-257 SEKYTLLRAVMEIGH
+257 SEKYTLLRAVMDIGH
-272 RAAGIIP
+272 RAAGIVP
-279 EGMKIDFK
+279 QGMQIDFK
-287 DAAKGSSEPFES
+287 EAAKGNSSPFES

-337 RIEIRDSDA
+337 RLEIRDSDA

-352 ISKSL
+352 ISRSL
-357 VSSLMRLN
+357 VASMMRLN
-365 YPSVHPRRY
+365 YPSMHPRRY
-374 PKFEFDLSEP
+374 PKFAFDLSEP

-407 EWIHGKLNIP
+407 DWLHGKLNIP
-417 MAGKDEAILSVGN
+417 MAGNDEAIVTAGTAN
-430 AAPTALNSELGAHY
+430 IDTVPTALT
-444 AALNAH
+444 AALNAR
-450 LTSLNAHYGPM
+450 
-461 NANDNPLSEHYT
+461 
-473 ALKAYYAALNNPV
+473 YAALAAQSNTV
-486 MTERGN
+486 T
-492 IISAERGIDEATGTD
+492 AERNNINDAEHGIDDATASKGYT
-507 DYAQNIT
+507 QNIT
-514 DMSAVLGQALADKL
+514 EMSATLGQAMVDKM
-528 ATATSYDEVLALLM
+528 ATVTSYDEALALLS
-542 SAEPNAAIDELTA
+542 SAQPSTAIDELTIS
-555 NLEQY
+555 LEQY
-560 LTAAGL
+560 LVAAGL
-566 WGALHS
+566 WGALHA
-572 QPLDNTLDN
+572 QPLEQALDKPN
-581 PSGDS
+581 GDA